1 MELSAWLL
9 GIGAAVVAGLAIW
22 MVQRSA
28 TRVDAMEERIHSIE
42 LRMVQELP
50 SKSDLAAIASQ
61 VQTIQN
67 TMTEVRDWM
76 IRMDEREKVRT

>member
-9 GIGAAVVAGLAIW
+9 GIGAAIVAGLAIW

-42 LRMVQELP
+42 LRVAMELP
-50 SKSDLAAIASQ
+50 SKSDLQAIASQ
-61 VQTIQN
+61 VTTLQH

-76 IRMDEREKVRT
+76 IRMDEREKLRA

>member
-22 MVQRSA
+22 MVQRA
-28 TRVDAMEERIHSIE
+28 TARVDAIEGRIHSIE
-42 LRMVQELP
+42 LRMAQELP
-50 SKSDLAAIASQ
+50 SKLDLAAIASQ
-61 VQTIQN
+61 VHDIQK

-76 IRMDEREKVRT
+76 IRMDEREKSR